1 MTIKEASKELQ
12 ITELF
17 LREWIASGSCPFG
30 VMVQMP
36 HSSRRTFYINEGRM
50 NEWNGKKKSLG
61 SVGSD

>member
-30 VMVQMP
+30 VMVKMP
-36 HSSRRTFYINEGRM
+36 RSSRRTFYINEAVFWKWK
-50 NEWNGKKKSLG
+50 EGKA
-61 SVGSD
+61 

>member
-36 HSSRRTFYINEGRM
+36 RSSRRTFYINEAAFRKWK
-50 NEWNGKKKSLG
+50 EGKA
-61 SVGSD
+61 